1 MHYRIGTGREIGALS
16 GKFHSAVIEHLKH
29 CIGILDES
37 YGVDGDYLQEG
48 GYMVIAETADD
59 LPCVR
64 EILDL
69 DKHPCEWAKYLDGV
83 YVSAL
88 YLLNDD
94 FAVVVVLPFELAPA
108 ALRKELED

>member
-1 MHYRIGTGREIGALS
+1 MFYRIGTDRKIGVLS
-16 GKFHSAVIEHLKH
+16 GKFHPAVIAHLKH

-37 YGVDGDYLQEG
+37 YGADRDYLQDG
-48 GYMVIAETADD
+48 GYAVIAETADD
-59 LPCVR
+59 LPYVR

-69 DKHPCEWAKYLDGV
+69 DKHPCEWAKHLDGV

-94 FAVVVVLPFELAPA
+94 YAVVAVLPFELAPA
-108 ALRKELED
+108 ALKKELED

>member
-1 MHYRIGTGREIGALS
+1 MFYRIGTGREISTLPKTFS
-16 GKFHSAVIEHLKH
+16 PAVVAHLKH

-37 YGVDGDYLQEG
+37 YGADRDYLQDG
-48 GYMVIAETADD
+48 GYAVIVETADD
-59 LPCVR
+59 LPYVR

-69 DKHPCEWAKYLDGV
+69 DKHPCEWAKHLDGV

-94 FAVVVVLPFELAPA
+94 YAVVAVLPFELAPA
-108 ALRKELED
+108 ALKKELED

>member
-1 MHYRIGTGREIGALS
+1 MFYRIGTGGEIGALS
-16 GKFHSAVIEHLKH
+16 GKFHPAVIVHLKH

-37 YGVDGDYLQEG
+37 YGADRNYLQDG
-48 GYMVIAETADD
+48 GYAVIVETADD
-59 LPCVR
+59 LPYMR

-69 DKHPCEWAKYLDGV
+69 DKHPCEWAKHLDGV

-94 FAVVVVLPFELAPA
+94 FAVVVYLPLELAPT
-108 ALRKELED
+108 ALQKELED

>member
-1 MHYRIGTGREIGALS
+1 MFYRIGTGREIGALS
-16 GKFHSAVIEHLKH
+16 GKFHPAVIVHLKH

-37 YGVDGDYLQEG
+37 YGADRDYLQEG

-59 LPCVR
+59 LPCVS

-88 YLLNDD
+88 YLLNDG
-94 FAVVVVLPFELAPA
+94 FAVVVILPFELAPA